1 MLKRIEELVREAQ
14 AGSRIAL
21 EDVVAAIQD
30 QVYGLA
36 LRMLWHPED
45 ARDAAQE
52 ILIRVVTHLGSFRG
66 ESRFTTWVYR
76 VASNYLI
83 GARQSRLEQQ
93 AYGFERFGEELDQG
107 LSTVAAHSESDPERD
122 LLLQEVRVGCTMGML
137 LCLDRPH
144 RLAYIL
150 GEILEVEGSEAAGI
164 LEITAATYR
173 QRLTRARRA
182 IVNFM
187 VAKCGLVKPA
197 NQCRCHRRVAS
208 ALAAGRVDRENLL
221 FGNDPVLAHQFPQVL
236 KIIRTLKD
244 AQRVAALYRA
254 QPKAEAPAELTS
266 ELRQMIENLGV

>member
-107 LSTVAAHSESDPERD
+107 LSTVTAQSQSDPERD

-150 GEILEVEGSEAAGI
+150 GEILEVEGSEAAVI
-164 LEITAATYR
+164 LQTTAASYR

-182 IVNFM
+182 IVSFM
-187 VAKCGLVKPA
+187 TEKCGLVNPA
-197 NQCRCHRRVAS
+197 NQCRCQPRVDS
-208 ALAAGRVDRENLL
+208 ALAAGRVDPAHPLFENA
-221 FGNDPVLAHQFPQVL
+221 PAAARQFPHIL
-236 KIIRTLKD
+236 DT
-244 AQRVAALYRA
+244 
-254 QPKAEAPAELTS
+254 
-266 ELRQMIENLGV
+266 

>member
-14 AGSRIAL
+14 AGSKLALQDVIAG
-21 EDVVAAIQD
+21 IQD
-30 QVYGLA
+30 QIYGLA

-52 ILIRVVTHLGSFRG
+52 ILVRIVTHLSGFRG

-76 VASNYLI
+76 IASNYLI
-83 GARQSRLEQQ
+83 SARQSRLERQS
-93 AYGFERFGEELDQG
+93 YNFERFGEDLDHG
-107 LSTVAAHSESDPERD
+107 LSATPAHDESDPERN

-182 IVNFM
+182 IVSFM
-187 VAKCGLVKPA
+187 MEKCGLVKPA
-197 NQCRCHRRVAS
+197 NQCRCHRRVDS

-266 ELRQMIENLGV
+266 ELRQMLEDLRI